1 MMRSP
6 KGKKQALINKS
17 RQKQIKFRNKSI
29 PPDIYED
36 LMIDNPMYGIVDKML
51 NNGIDPETIAK
62 KLVHKFKM
70 SYKNAESIIHDIM
83 K

>member
-1 MMRSP
+1 
-6 KGKKQALINKS
+6 
-17 RQKQIKFRNKSI
+17 
-29 PPDIYED
+29 
-36 LMIDNPMYGIVDKML
+36 MYGIVDKML